1 MEGLNMNKIRKQ
13 LGKIAEESNGQMR
26 IVDVPK
32 DRIPTYES
40 LVKLDTEIAS
50 QVGKR
55 NIRYKGI
62 IRSDITDKNVALRI
76 SELKQD
82 FYTKKQ
88 VNMECDELIDF
99 LKNAMNYDEMQI
111 WLLRQQTHGIKPTLD
126 DMLKKFFQLKT
137 NEDIMKLYDI
147 EQNYN
152 QNNIDNIRKTLKK
165 KR

>member
-1 MEGLNMNKIRKQ
+1 MNKIRKQ
-13 LGKIAEESNGQMR
+13 LRKISEESNGQMR

-55 NIRYKGI
+55 NIRYKSI
-62 IRSDITDKNVALRI
+62 IRNDITDKEVALRI
-76 SELKQD
+76 SGLKQ
-82 FYTKKQ
+82 
-88 VNMECDELIDF
+88 DF

-111 WLLRQQTHGIKPTLD
+111 WLLRQQTQGIKPTLED
-126 DMLKKFFQLKT
+126 K
-137 NEDIMKLYDI
+137 DIMKLYDI

-152 QNNIDNIRKTLKK
+152 QNNIDSIKKTLKK
-165 KR
+165 RR